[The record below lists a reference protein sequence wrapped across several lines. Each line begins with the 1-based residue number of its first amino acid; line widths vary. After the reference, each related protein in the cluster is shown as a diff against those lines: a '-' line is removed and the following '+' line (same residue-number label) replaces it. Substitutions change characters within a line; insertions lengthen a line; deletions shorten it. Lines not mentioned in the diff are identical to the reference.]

1 MEPNTTEEGPDAEGT
16 PSSDGDATA
25 TLNGAATPNGTTAMG
40 AIEDIYADLDADVE
54 EDEFR
59 EAVEAKVEEMDG
71 LVDEEV
77 AAMLIAEDLGESEV
91 EGIADIEAG
100 MEEVQ
105 FLGKVVSVGDLRTF
119 ERDEEDA
126 EGRVVNV
133 EVADETGR
141 VRLAMWDE
149 DAAAATEELEPGQ
162 VLRIKGRPKDGY
174 SGLEVSADRVEVD
187 EEAELD
193 VDLEG
198 GATIDSLA
206 MGQSDVTVDG
216 VVLDTESVRTFDRDD
231 GSEGRVANLV
241 IGDETGRVRVTLWG
255 EQTEAVERFEPGDT
269 VEVVD
274 GYVRERDGSLEL
286 HVNDRSAVEAVEADV
301 EFVPETTDICD
312 AEIGETVDIAGVV
325 RSADPKRTFDRDDGS
340 EGQVRNVRLQDAS
353 GDIRVAL
360 WGEKADLDIGPGDEV
375 LAADV
380 EIQDG
385 WQDDLEA
392 SAGWQ
397 STVTNLEDGLAAAPS
412 DVDADVESEASSTG
426 DSQGTDA
433 DQGTG
438 LDAFADDGSGDAGA
452 DDGEAA
458 GSGSGAAS
466 APGGADDGPV
476 EFTGT
481 VVQTGD
487 PVKLDDGEET
497 VKLRGDAD
505 VTLGQNVTVRGTR
518 DGEFIDVEEV
528 F

>member
-1 MEPNTTEEGPDAEGT
+1 MEPNTADEPPDERGSGAR
-16 PSSDGDATA
+16 DGDATT
-25 TLNGAATPNGTTAMG
+25 TLNGTATPNIHTPMG
-40 AIEDIYADLDADVE
+40 AIEDIYADLDADIE
-54 EDEFR
+54 EEAFR
-59 EAVEAKVEEMDG
+59 EAVEAKVEEMGG

-91 EGIADIEAG
+91 EGIADIEPG

-105 FLGKVVSVGDLRTF
+105 FLGKVVSVGDVRTF

-133 EVADETGR
+133 EVADGTGR
-141 VRLAMWDE
+141 VRLALWDE

-206 MGQSDVTVDG
+206 MGQSDVTLAG

-231 GSEGRVANLV
+231 GSEGRVGNLV
-241 IGDETGRVRVTLWG
+241 IGDETGRVRVTLWD
-255 EQTEAVERFEPGDT
+255 EQTEAVETFEAGDT
-269 VEVVD
+269 VEIVD

-286 HVNDRSAVEAVEADV
+286 HVNDRSAVEAVDADV
-301 EFVPETTDICD
+301 EFVPEATDIG
-312 AEIGETVDIAGVV
+312 AVEIGETVDIAGVV

-340 EGQVRNVRLQDAS
+340 EGQVRNVRLQDS
-353 GDIRVAL
+353 TGDIRVAL
-360 WGEKADLDIGPGDEV
+360 WGDKADLDIGPGDEL
-375 LAADV
+375 LAAEV
-380 EIQDG
+380 GIEDG

-397 STVTNLEDGLAAAPS
+397 STVTPLDGGLAA
-412 DVDADVESEASSTG
+412 TG
-426 DSQGTDA
+426 DEGGGSTDGA
-433 DQGTG
+433 DDGGSTG
-438 LDAFADDGSGDAGA
+438 LDAFADEDDAGA
-452 DDGEAA
+452 T
-458 GSGSGAAS
+458 
-466 APGGADDGPV
+466 APETTDDGPV

-487 PVKLDDGEET
+487 PVKIDDGEET
-497 VKLRGDAD
+497 VKLRGDPD
-505 VTLGQNVTVRGTR
+505 VTLGQSVTVRGTR
-518 DGEFIDVEEV
+518 DGEFIDVEET

>member
-1 MEPNTTEEGPDAEGT
+1 MEPNTAEERPDAEREG
-16 PSSDGDATA
+16 PSDADRTA
-25 TLNGAATPNGTTAMG
+25 TLNGNATPDETRMG
-40 AIEDIYADLDADVE
+40 AIEDIYADIDADIE
-54 EDEFR
+54 EEAFR
-59 EAVEAKVEEMDG
+59 EAVEAKVEEMGG

-91 EGIADIEAG
+91 EGIADIEPG

-133 EVADETGR
+133 EVADETGH

-198 GATIDSLA
+198 GVSIDSLA

-216 VVLDTESVRTFDRDD
+216 VVLDTEAVRTFDRDD
-231 GSEGRVANLV
+231 GSEGRVGNLV
-241 IGDETGRVRVTLWG
+241 IGDETGRLRVTLWD
-255 EQTEAVERFEPGDT
+255 EQTEVIEEFEPGDT

-274 GYVRERDGSLEL
+274 GYVRERDGNIEL
-286 HVNDRSAVEAVEADV
+286 HVNDRSAVEAVDADV
-301 EFVPETTDICD
+301 EFVPETTGID
-312 AEIGETVDIAGVV
+312 AVEIGETVDIAGVV

-340 EGQVRNVRLQDAS
+340 EGQVRNVRLQDDT

-360 WGEKADLDIGPGDEV
+360 WGDKADLDIGPGDEV
-375 LAADV
+375 LAAEV

-397 STVTNLEDGLAAAPS
+397 STVTHLEGGLSATGG
-412 DVDADVESEASSTG
+412 DADAGGESNDDTGADAEA
-426 DSQGTDA
+426 
-433 DQGTG
+433 G
-438 LDAFADDGSGDAGA
+438 LGAFADDGDDGDDAANVADSGTGA
-452 DDGEAA
+452 DADT
-458 GSGSGAAS
+458 GSAESGA
-466 APGGADDGPV
+466 V

-487 PVKLDDGEET
+487 PIKIDDGEET

-505 VTLGQNVTVRGTR
+505 VTLGQNVTVRGAR
-518 DGEFIDVEEV
+518 DGAFIDIDEI

>member
-1 MEPNTTEEGPDAEGT
+1 MEPNTADGREGGEGADA
-16 PSSDGDATA
+16 PDGDATA
-25 TLNGAATPNGTTAMG
+25 TLNGAATPNHTTAMG
-40 AIEDIYADLDADVE
+40 AIEDIYAEVEADIE
-54 EDEFR
+54 EEEFR
-59 EAVEAKVEEMDG
+59 EAVEAKVEEMGG

-77 AAMLIAEDLGESEV
+77 AAMLIAEDLEESEI
-91 EGIADIEAG
+91 EGIADIEPG

-105 FLGKVVSVGDLRTF
+105 FLGKVVSVGELRTF

-133 EVADETGR
+133 DVADGTGR
-141 VRLAMWDE
+141 VRLALWDE

-174 SGLEVSADRVEVD
+174 NGLEVSADRIEVD

-193 VDLEG
+193 VDLEAG
-198 GATIDSLA
+198 STIDSLA
-206 MGQSDVTVDG
+206 MGQSDVTLDG
-216 VVLDTESVRTFDRDD
+216 VILDTEPVRTFDRDD
-231 GSEGRVANLV
+231 GSEGRVGNLV
-241 IGDETGRVRVTLWG
+241 IGDETGRLRVTLWD
-255 EQTEAVERFEPGDT
+255 EQTEAVEAFEPGDT

-274 GYVRERDGSLEL
+274 GYVREREGSLEL
-286 HVNDRSAVEAVEADV
+286 HVNDRSAVEAVDSDV
-301 EFVPETTDICD
+301 EFVPETTAIDGV
-312 AEIGETVDIAGVV
+312 EIGETVDIAGVV

-340 EGQVRNVRLQDAS
+340 EGQVRNVRLQDSS

-360 WGEKADLDIGPGDEV
+360 WGDKADLDIGPGDEV

-397 STVTNLEDGLAAAPS
+397 STVTKLEGGLAATPEIAEEAG
-412 DVDADVESEASSTG
+412 DAATAESAGG
-426 DSQGTDA
+426 DES
-433 DQGTG
+433 TG
-438 LDAFADDGSGDAGA
+438 LDAFADDGSDGDDAADAATGA
-452 DDGEAA
+452 EDE
-458 GSGSGAAS
+458 
-466 APGGADDGPV
+466 PADEGPV

-487 PVKLDDGEET
+487 PVKIDDGEET
-497 VKLRGDAD
+497 VKLRGAVD
-505 VTLGQNVTVRGTR
+505 VTLGQSITVRGTR
-518 DGEFIDVEEV
+518 DGEFIEVEET